1 MLKKIIILSTTI
13 VFGLLSVSTIAQD
26 GHDHDEDTA
35 HLHGGD
41 IQPWRTG
48 AEIFV
53 NKDLFETDFGD
64 ISGGP
69 FVTDDPGVD
78 VNIQKGTFTPGNWLR
93 FQPVG
98 QLLFWDGINWQST
111 VPNGER
117 IEIKDVLDNAVTFH
131 PHGVSEN
138 TGIIGQID
146 SEGGLHEHLD
156 FSIFDASNTPGGSPG
171 AYRIQ
176 LKLFESQP
184 DTDISVSIATSPVA
198 IVFNRGLEHEHFEQA
213 VSAAADLNHNAVF
226 VADNGIL
233 TIHEVKALGT
243 FYRVKLQYIG
253 NDQFQLIEAEEIPA
267 ME

>member
-13 VFGLLSVSTIAQD
+13 VFGLLSASTIAQD